1 MQLRGITFKPCWD
14 ASGLR
19 GWGGEGYWFHHAPVV
34 RRMYDFSGST
44 RVAKTTTMYQH
55 RGNMPLKGPAEKY
68 APKESFPRCVW
79 WSLAGSRTLNAVG
92 LSGPGA
98 HLLGNDLF
106 WASDK
111 EPYMIS
117 FMSVRPAFEERLEEL
132 AQFCTLLDGQLR
144 GTEQAQ
150 RIALQINLS
159 CPNTGLDTGH
169 LMHEAA
175 RMLDIAAR
183 APVPKV
189 VKVNILPPT
198 EAVAE
203 IARHKE
209 CDALCFSN
217 TLPFGS
223 LPDKIDWKRLFPGGS
238 PLLKRDGSFGAG
250 GYSGPELLPL
260 VCEYGRKLREAG
272 VEKPFNL
279 GGGIRSPRDV
289 DYAVAHGGLRR
300 GKDSVF
306 FASAAMV
313 RPWNIRGIIRRAHE
327 LLG

>member
-1 MQLRGITFKPCWD
+1 MQLRGITFNPCWD

-19 GWGGEGYWFHHAPVV
+19 GWAGEGYWFHRLPLA
-34 RRMYDFSGST
+34 RRMYDFRGST
-44 RVAKTTTMYQH
+44 RVAKTTTMYRN
-55 RGNMPLKGPAEKY
+55 RGNMPLKGPAEKF
-68 APKESFPRCVW
+68 APEESFPRCVW
-79 WSLAGSRTLNAVG
+79 WSFLGSRTLNAVG

-98 HLLGNDLF
+98 HMLSQELF
-106 WASDK
+106 WSGGK

-117 FMSVRPAFEERLEEL
+117 FMSIKPTLKERLEEL
-132 AQFCTLLDGQLR
+132 AQFCALLVGQLR
-144 GTEQAQ
+144 ATSQAE
-150 RIALQINLS
+150 RLALQINIS
-159 CPNTGLDTGH
+159 CPNTGHDTAG
-169 LMHEAA
+169 LAYEAA

-189 VKVNILPPT
+189 LKINILPPVQT
-198 EAVAE
+198 VAG
-203 IARHKE
+203 IAKHEE

-217 TLPFGS
+217 ALPFGS
-223 LPDKIDWKRLFPGGS
+223 LPDKIDWKRMFPGGS
-238 PLLKRDGSFGAG
+238 PLLKRNRNFGAG

-289 DYAVAHGGLRR
+289 DYAVRHGGLRP

-313 RPWNIRGIIRRAHE
+313 RPWNIRGIIRRAHA

>member
-1 MQLRGITFKPCWD
+1 MQLRGITFNPCWD

-19 GWGGEGYWFHHAPVV
+19 GWAGEGYWFHRLPLA
-34 RRMYDFSGST
+34 RRIYDFRGST
-44 RVAKTTTMYQH
+44 RVAKTTTMYRN
-55 RGNMPLKGPAEKY
+55 RGNMPLKGPAEKF
-68 APKESFPRCVW
+68 APEESFPGCVW
-79 WSLAGSRTLNAVG
+79 WSFIGSRTLNAVG

-98 HLLGNDLF
+98 HMLAQDLF
-106 WASDK
+106 WASDR

-117 FMSVRPAFEERLEEL
+117 FMSVKPTPDERLEEL

-144 GTEQAQ
+144 GTAQAK

-159 CPNTGLDTGH
+159 CPSAKLDTAH
-169 LMHEAA
+169 LAGEAA
-175 RMLDIAAR
+175 KMLDTAAL
-183 APVPKV
+183 APVPKII
-189 VKVNILPPT
+189 KINILPPVP
-198 EAVAE
+198 AVAE

-238 PLLKRDGSFGAG
+238 PLLKRNGDFGAG

-260 VCEYGRKLREAG
+260 VCEYGRNLREAG

-279 GGGIRSPRDV
+279 GGGIRSPQSV
-289 DYAVAHGGLRR
+289 DYAVKHGRLRR

-313 RPWNIRGIIRRAHE
+313 RPWNIRGIIRRAHA